1 MIDDLINKYKF
12 NPTEG
17 KTILKPEGKGLGH
30 WIGAP
35 HVYYDDDL
43 KKFFMYV
50 RVRNPRPA
58 DNKVVPTDTHR
69 GYKCQIL
76 ESNDGENFQ
85 IIWEMRKNQIKVK
98 SMEGAALI
106 KIDGKYHLFL
116 SFETQAKFP
125 RWKIKKFVA
134 EHPSEFDPN
143 SLERVKWNL
152 RFPTSLS
159 IKDPN
164 IKKYGSKYY
173 LTIDYF
179 RLWKKP
185 WGSTGILES
194 DDGIKYKWLGDM
206 FEPNK
211 KCKWAN
217 YMVRITTFFK
227 DNDQFIG
234 FFDGADNFS
243 RLCEEPAGLVSG
255 MSFRKMKILSCDQ
268 PLYTS
273 EHESRS
279 VRYFFSIKHENELW
293 LYYEYTEKQGEHV
306 LKLYKIK

>member
-1 MIDDLINKYKF
+1 MNIEDLKF
-12 NPTEG
+12 DPANG

-43 KKFFMYV
+43 KKFFLYV

-58 DNKVVPTDTHR
+58 DNKVAPYDSHR

-76 ESNDGENFQ
+76 ESADGENFK
-85 IIWEMRKNQIKVK
+85 IVWEMRKKQINAK

-106 KIDGKYHLFL
+106 KIDGKYQLFL
-116 SFETQAKFP
+116 SFETQTKFP

-134 EHPSEFDPN
+134 DHPSEFDPN

-164 IKKYGSKYY
+164 IMKYEEKYY

-179 RLWKKP
+179 RFWRKP

-194 DDGIKYKWLGDM
+194 EDGIKYKWLGDM
-206 FEPNK
+206 FGQK
-211 KCKWAN
+211 IKCDWAN
-217 YMVRITTFFK
+217 YMVRITSFFK
-227 DNDQFIG
+227 NNDHFIG
-234 FFDGADNFS
+234 FFDGADKFS

-255 MSFRKMKILSCDQ
+255 ASFRKMKILSCNQ
-268 PLYTS
+268 PLFTS
-273 EHESRS
+273 EYGTNS
-279 VRYFFSIKHENELW
+279 VRYFFSIRQDDEIW